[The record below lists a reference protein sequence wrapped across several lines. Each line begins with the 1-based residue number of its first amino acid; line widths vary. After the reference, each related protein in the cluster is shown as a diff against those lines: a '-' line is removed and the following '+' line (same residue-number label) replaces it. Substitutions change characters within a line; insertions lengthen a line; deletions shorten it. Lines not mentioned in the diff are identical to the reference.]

1 MSVLEDLINKHCP
14 DGVEYKTLSKL
25 GSFYAGLNGKNKDDF
40 KDGNAK
46 YITYMNVFSNLS
58 VNLNINDT
66 VQIDKKEKQNIV
78 QYGDIIFTGSSETR
92 EECGMSSVLTK
103 EPKEKLYL
111 NSFCFGFRFNDKEI
125 MLPDFSKYLF
135 RSIELRKK
143 IIQTSSGVTRYNV
156 SKKKM
161 ETISIPLP
169 PIEIQKEI
177 VRILDTFTEYQ
188 DYLNEELTLRKK
200 QYEYYRDKLLT
211 FNDDVPLKK
220 LGDIA
225 IDIYRGTGIKKD
237 EVTEKGIPCV
247 RYGEIY
253 TKYNIWF
260 DKCFSHTIEENIKNR
275 KYFEYGD
282 VLFAIT
288 GESVKEISKS
298 CVYIGNDK
306 CLAGGDIV
314 VLKHNQNPKY
324 MGYVLSTTNAQIQKS
339 KGKVKSKVVH
349 SSVPDIS
356 DIIIPV
362 PPLEEQER
370 IVKILDRFDA
380 LCNDISSG
388 LPAEIEM
395 RKKQYEYYRDK
406 LLTFKEKKIKE

>member
-1 MSVLEDLINKHCP
+1 MSNFEDLIKKYCP
-14 DGVEYKTLSKL
+14 DSVEYVPI
-25 GSFYAGLNGKNKDDF
+25 GSLMERVKEKGKDDLNIKQVYVVSNMKGIVRSEDYHDNSIHSDDTSNYTILKQDMFAYNPSRLNIGSIGRLKNKIS
-40 KDGNAK
+40 GLVSPM
-46 YITYMNVFSNLS
+46 YVVFS
-58 VNLNINDT
+58 INKSLVD
-66 VQIDKKEKQNIV
+66 VKYFEYFIKSPKIINKIDSLKEE
-78 QYGDIIFTGSSETR
+78 GAR
-92 EECGMSSVLTK
+92 
-103 EPKEKLYL
+103 
-111 NSFCFGFRFNDKEI
+111 FRFD
-125 MLPDFSKYLF
+125 
-135 RSIELRKK
+135 
-143 IIQTSSGVTRYNV
+143 YNRWNW
-156 SKKKM
+156 
-161 ETISIPLP
+161 INIPLP
-169 PIEIQKEI
+169 PIEVQKEI
-177 VRILDTFTEYQ
+177 VRILDTFTGYQ
-188 DYLNEELTLRKK
+188 DCLNEELTLRKK

-211 FNDDVPLKK
+211 FGDNVPLKK

-260 DKCFSHTIEENIKNR
+260 DRCFSHTIEENIKNG

-288 GESVKEISKS
+288 GESVKDISKS

-314 VLKHNQNPKY
+314 VLKHDQNPKY

-349 SSVPDIS
+349 SNVQDIS

-406 LLTFKEKKIKE
+406 LLTFKEKKV

>member
-1 MSVLEDLINKHCP
+1 MSTLENLIKKYCP
-14 DGVEYKTLSKL
+14 DGVEYKTLSEL

-58 VNLNINDT
+58 INLNINDT

-111 NSFCFGFRFNDKEI
+111 NSFCFGFRFNYKEI

-143 IIQTSSGVTRYNV
+143 IIQTSSGVTRFNV

-169 PIEIQKEI
+169 PIEVQKEI
-177 VRILDTFTEYQ
+177 VRILDEFTLKTIELQELLHKEYIS
-188 DYLNEELTLRKK
+188 RKK
-200 QYEYYRDKLLT
+200 QYEYYQNKLL
-211 FNDDVPLKK
+211 FNTKFNKIKMSDICTVNQGLQIPISQRKREEGKNRYFYITVQFLKGNNQDKYYIENPSENVICNTDDILVTRTGSTGKIITGVKGCFHNNFFKLNFFENVNKRYVYYVLNTKEMYEQMLNAASGGTVPDLPHKAFYK
-220 LGDIA
+220 L
-225 IDIYRGTGIKKD
+225 
-237 EVTEKGIPCV
+237 
-247 RYGEIY
+247 EIY
-253 TKYNIWF
+253 F
-260 DKCFSHTIEENIKNR
+260 
-275 KYFEYGD
+275 
-282 VLFAIT
+282 
-288 GESVKEISKS
+288 
-298 CVYIGNDK
+298 
-306 CLAGGDIV
+306 
-314 VLKHNQNPKY
+314 
-324 MGYVLSTTNAQIQKS
+324 
-339 KGKVKSKVVH
+339 
-349 SSVPDIS
+349 
-356 DIIIPV
+356 

-370 IVKILDRFDA
+370 IVNILDRFDA

-406 LLTFKEKKIKE
+406 LLTFKEKKV

>member
-1 MSVLEDLINKHCP
+1 MSVFEEFLKKHCP
-14 DGVEYKTLSKL
+14 DGVEYVPLWSVTIWDKKFNSVDKDKQKTTIKYKYYLADELKQL
-25 GSFYAGLNGKNKDDF
+25 VVENGDVKILTTN
-40 KDGNAK
+40 
-46 YITYMNVFSNLS
+46 ISNLFTLEKLVS
-58 VNLNINDT
+58 NSLNNGEIVCIPWGGNP
-66 VQIDKKEKQNIV
+66 IV
-78 QYGDIIFTGSSETR
+78 QYYKGKFITSDNRIATSIDVNKLDNKFLYYVLINKLDLISSFYRGAGIKHPDMSKVLDII
-92 EECGMSSVLTK
+92 
-103 EPKEKLYL
+103 
-111 NSFCFGFRFNDKEI
+111 
-125 MLPDFSKYLF
+125 
-135 RSIELRKK
+135 
-143 IIQTSSGVTRYNV
+143 
-156 SKKKM
+156 
-161 ETISIPLP
+161 IPIP
-169 PIEIQKEI
+169 PIEVQKEI
-177 VRILDTFTEYQ
+177 VRILDTFTKYQ
-188 DYLNEELTLRKK
+188 DLLNRELELRKK

-211 FNDDVPLKK
+211 FGDDVPLKK

-298 CVYIGNDK
+298 CVYIGHDK

-349 SSVPDIS
+349 SNVQDIS
-356 DIIIPV
+356 DILIPV
-362 PPLEEQER
+362 PPLEEQKR
-370 IVKILDRFDA
+370 IVNILDKFDA
-380 LCNDISSG
+380 LCNDITRG
-388 LPAEIEM
+388 LPAEIEL

-406 LLTFKEKKIKE
+406 LLTFKEKKK